1 MLETLETTELDRETA
16 IPVTPTIVMGDDF
29 TDRPT
34 NLSFRF
40 LILLISG
47 GTWYAAV
54 FLWLP
59 MLAIGAG
66 LTCGAVAYSIRQ
78 QGETLFSVSAE
89 FLIDTL
95 HLGQDCLDGFSDTL
109 QNKALP
115 VIRHNAQTMAR
126 FSGLLSKTEL
136 QAIEERGGG
145 EVSIPLSVIELI
157 VGTPKAPH
165 NTALL
170 APSQSGK
177 TTLLHGVVH
186 HLLGLSQPN
195 IVLVGDPNYGA
206 ANDGT
211 MPVWGG
217 LPLYR
222 RELTPSPIAHHQLI
236 IGKDD
241 IYSALDQ
248 LGNLYIQRMDA
259 AGKRAVELHGSD
271 DLTPMGFTP
280 IYFFVDEFQTF
291 IGELGEGQVD
301 RVNEVFGQLIRAAK
315 YRIYFYPVL
324 HNDRAEGG
332 INTSN
337 LGGVNLLLMG
347 SVIDQ
352 IGTSK
357 LLNNSRKRF
366 DAAFLAKLA
375 NYRST
380 YNARYG
386 KSKSQKMLGAI
397 DLTKGFTASN
407 GDDFAPGCHVLKIPN
422 CTDRVNI
429 RHDFTAI
436 APVITTADP
445 VGEAVVAAD
454 DDLEVPAIVV
464 EMGEEFGEWFVEHF
478 PLFQSETDWSLT
490 QFANVAIANGWG
502 RRRKPTDKHY
512 AFLQALVKAQ
522 GGRIKPVEVLDLLQ
536 GGE

>member
-16 IPVTPTIVMGDDF
+16 IPVTPTVVMGDDF

-40 LILLISG
+40 LLLLISG
-47 GTWYAAV
+47 GAWYTAV

-59 MLAIGAG
+59 ALAIGAAM
-66 LTCGAVAYSIRQ
+66 TTGAVAYSIRQ

-115 VIRHNAQTMAR
+115 VLRHNAQTMAKY
-126 FSGLLSKTEL
+126 SGLLSKVEL

-157 VGTPKAPH
+157 IGTPKAPH
-165 NTALL
+165 NTAFL
-170 APSQSGK
+170 APSQS

-186 HLLGLSQPN
+186 HLLGLSQQN

-217 LPLYR
+217 LPIYHR
-222 RELTPSPIAHHQLI
+222 DSKQSPIAHHQLI
-236 IGKDD
+236 IGVDG
-241 IYSALDQ
+241 IFTALDM
-248 LGNLYIQRMDA
+248 LGALYLQRMELA
-259 AGKRAVELHGSD
+259 QKRAVELHGTD
-271 DLTPMGFTP
+271 DLSPMGFTS
-280 IYFFVDEFQTF
+280 IYFFCDEFQTF
-291 IGELGEGQVD
+291 IGELNEAQVD
-301 RVNEVFGQLIRAAK
+301 RVNVVFGQLIRAAK
-315 YRIYFYPVL
+315 YRIYFYPIL
-324 HNDRAEGG
+324 YNDKAENG
-332 INTSN
+332 INTAN

-347 SVIDQ
+347 AVIDQ
-352 IGTSK
+352 ISSSP
-357 LLNNSRKRF
+357 LLRNSSKRF
-366 DAAFLAKLA
+366 DPAFLANLA
-375 NYRST
+375 NYRT
-380 YNARYG
+380 RYNAMHG
-386 KSKSQKMLGAI
+386 KAKSQKMLGAI
-397 DLTKGFTASN
+397 ALTKGFTASN

-429 RHDFTAI
+429 RHDFSAI

-445 VGEAVVAAD
+445 VGEAVVD
-454 DDLEVPAIVV
+454 DVEVPTIVA
-464 EMGEEFGEWFVEHF
+464 EMGEAFGEWFIEHY
-478 PLFQSETDWSLT
+478 PLFQAQADWSLT
-490 QFANVAIANGWG
+490 KFADVAIANGWG
-502 RRRKPTDKHY
+502 VRRDHRRDKHY
-512 AFLQALVKAQ
+512 AFLQALAKAQ
-522 GGRIKPVEVLDLLQ
+522 GGRIKPVEVLELLD